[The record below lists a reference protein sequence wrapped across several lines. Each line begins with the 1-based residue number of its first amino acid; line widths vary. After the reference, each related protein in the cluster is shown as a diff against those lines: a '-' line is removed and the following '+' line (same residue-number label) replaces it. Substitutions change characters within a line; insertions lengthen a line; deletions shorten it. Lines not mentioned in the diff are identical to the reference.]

1 MIRVLWSLPPDFVV
15 QVAALLPTVRAADF
29 DRLAIMLGGDVVI
42 RNDGSPHP
50 AFVAWVR
57 DILNRDPGGASAVPP
72 APVKP
77 SPAGASVG
85 VAA

>member
-1 MIRVLWSLPPDFVV
+1 MRVTWSLPPDFVA
-15 QVAALLPTVRAADF
+15 QVKALVPQARAEDF
-29 DRLAIMLGGDVVI
+29 QRLSIMVGGDVVI
-42 RNDGSPHP
+42 RDDGTPHP

-57 DILNRDPGGASAVPP
+57 DILERDAGEAMALPP

-85 VAA
+85 VMA